1 MNAHPIRTRSLA
13 PLLPLAAALIIG
25 GWPLLTA
32 GVNAEGVP
40 TPSET
45 SVATTSIAP
54 AATGTDHPIVV
65 ETTPDTGTS
74 PLVAP

>member
-1 MNAHPIRTRSLA
+1 MNGHPIRTRSLA
-13 PLLPLAAALIIG
+13 PLLTLGAALIIG
-25 GWPLLTA
+25 GSALLTS
-32 GVNAEGVP
+32 GVNADGVP

-54 AATGTDHPIVV
+54 AMTPSDRPVVV

>member
-1 MNAHPIRTRSLA
+1 MNTHAARHTALV
-13 PLLPLAAALIIG
+13 PLLTLGAALIIG
-25 GWPLLTA
+25 VSALLTA

-45 SVATTSIAP
+45 SVATTSLAP
-54 AATGTDHPIVV
+54 AMAGDVQTTVVDTTPATGTA
-65 ETTPDTGTS
+65 